1 MKAQTATPREIS
13 YSTSATTR
21 AGRTL
26 IRSIENLTGRPR
38 LIRMAADYEKEVAQ
52 GEDFWEVMQTRYGI
66 TFDIGEDQ
74 WANIPRTGP
83 LVVVANHPFGILDGL
98 AMGRILSATRG
109 DFKIIANH
117 VFRKAKD
124 LEKVILPISFDDD
137 REAVRQNVQSRK
149 VALDYLKEGGAI
161 GVFPGGTVSTSRR
174 LFGRPMDPAWRP
186 FTSKMVARTGATVVP
201 IFFEGAN
208 SRLFQLVSHLHQT
221 LRLALLIK
229 EFGSRVDGPVRAVIG
244 KPLSPSDIEAH
255 RGDPR
260 GLMDFLRLSTYS
272 LSPSPIPDLGYGREF
287 EEQWR
292 T

>member
-66 TFDIGEDQ
+66 TFDIGDDQ